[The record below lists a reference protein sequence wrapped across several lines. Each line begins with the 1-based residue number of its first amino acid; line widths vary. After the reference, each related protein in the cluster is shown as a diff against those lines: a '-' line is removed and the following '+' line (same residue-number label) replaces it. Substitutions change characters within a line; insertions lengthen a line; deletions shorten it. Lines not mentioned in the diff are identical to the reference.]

1 MGLEKA
7 RMAWLDDWRF
17 NEDTIPYS
25 VQLVT
30 ARPQNHFSGHLR
42 YSKDDLVFITT
53 LQEDLTA
60 LKGKRFL
67 KQGDVDMMLKRLK
80 VCTCTKKNCIP
91 KAVVPGCACCCAAFI
106 LRKKEAV
113 CPVAMQVVLD
123 CRSGVFFLAAAVLGA
138 LGSNLR
144 REWD

>member
-25 VQLVT
+25 VQLLWFEGAPFVIAT
-30 ARPQNHFSGHLR
+30 PQNHFSGHLR
-42 YSKDDLVFITT
+42 YSKDDPVFITT

-60 LKGKRFL
+60 LQGKRFL

-80 VCTCTKKNCIP
+80 VFTFTKKMHSEGGCTWMRMLLHRFHP
-91 KAVVPGCACCCAAFI
+91 PEKGDGVP
-106 LRKKEAV
+106 
-113 CPVAMQVVLD
+113 
-123 CRSGVFFLAAAVLGA
+123 S
-138 LGSNLR
+138 SN
-144 REWD
+144 EGG